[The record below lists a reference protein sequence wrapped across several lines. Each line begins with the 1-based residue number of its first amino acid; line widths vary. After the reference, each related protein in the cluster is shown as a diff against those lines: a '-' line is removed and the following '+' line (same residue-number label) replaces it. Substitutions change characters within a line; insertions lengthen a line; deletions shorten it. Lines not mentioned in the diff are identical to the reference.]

1 MWAGTRKRS
10 DVIIFLIIVALA
22 VFICQQSILIQIG
35 SLQNPGPGLFPFCT
49 GLGIGFLAVLYFL
62 ESTVLTKNEVEELQ
76 VNATFQKSGKLLTVS
91 LSLFA
96 YIFLVHWFGFVYV
109 TFAFAVFFLRVVSP
123 LSWSRIALT
132 AFLITLGNYL
142 IFVWWLDVNLPKGM
156 W

>member
-1 MWAGTRKRS
+1 MWVRNRKTA
-10 DVIIFLIIVALA
+10 DVIIALIIVALA
-22 VFICQQSILIQIG
+22 VFICQQSLLIQIG

-62 ESTVLTKNEVEELQ
+62 QSIGIMKSEVEEVKTQ
-76 VNATFQKSGKLLTVS
+76 FPINANLLTVS

-96 YIFLVHWFGFVYV
+96 YVFLVRWFGFVYP
-109 TFAFAVFFLRVVSP
+109 TFVFTVFFLRVVSP
-123 LSWSRIALT
+123 FSWSRITLT

-142 IFVWWLDVNLPKGM
+142 IFVWWLDVNLPKGI